1 MNTDTADTPKDAPE
15 SGAIGAAPPAA
26 GWRHY
31 FSRKMLTCVMLG
43 FTSGLPLFMLYNLLS
58 AWLKAEQVDL
68 KSIGLFALVGFPYTW
83 KFVWSPLMARFHFP
97 LLGRRRGWMFVTQLA
112 LLAAIGSLGFYSPRD
127 ELSVIV
133 ALAGLVAFLSAS
145 QDIVIDAYRREL
157 LDEHEQGSGTALF
170 VNAYK
175 LSTLVPGSLSLI
187 LSDFMSWQMVF
198 GITGL
203 FMLPGMLT
211 TLLIAEP
218 NIYGEPPRTLREA
231 VVEPFREF
239 IHRSG
244 WSHAL
249 LILAFIFLYKLG
261 DSMAT
266 ALATPFYMDL
276 GFSRTQIGL
285 VAKNAG
291 LWASLAGG
299 ILGAVWLEKT
309 GVNRGLWIFGVL
321 QAVAILG
328 FALLAQTG
336 VGAVAAVDAAAAAS
350 AAASAAGGAIDAAA
364 APAAQPSTLLLGL
377 VIGLEA
383 FAVGLGTAAFTG
395 YIATTTDQRYTAT
408 QFALF
413 TSLAAVPRTFFN
425 AVTGFIVAQT
435 GWFTFFLI
443 CFALAIPGMLLLP
456 KIAPWNG
463 RPTTGAVPD

>member
-1 MNTDTADTPKDAPE
+1 MNTPST
-15 SGAIGAAPPAA
+15 SAAPAA
-26 GWRHY
+26 NGWRHY
-31 FSRKMLTCVMLG
+31 FSRHMLICVMLG
-43 FTSGLPLFMLYNLLS
+43 FTSGLPLFILYNLLS

-83 KFVWSPLMARFHFP
+83 KFLWSPLMDRFHFP
-97 LLGRRRGWMFVTQLA
+97 LLGRRRGWMFFTQLA
-112 LLAAIGSLGFYSPRD
+112 LLAAVGSMGFFSPLT
-127 ELSVIV
+127 ELSAVV
-133 ALAGLVAFLSAS
+133 TLAGFIAFLSAS

-157 LDEHEQGSGTALF
+157 LSDAEQGSGTALF

-175 LSTLVPGSLSLI
+175 MSTLVPGSLSLI
-187 LSDFMSWQMVF
+187 LSDFLSWQVVF
-198 GITGL
+198 GITAL
-203 FMLPGMLT
+203 FMLPGLFT
-211 TLLIAEP
+211 TLLISEP
-218 NIYGEPPRTLREA
+218 AIYGEPPRTLREA
-231 VVEPFREF
+231 VIEPFREF
-239 IHRSG
+239 MQRSG
-244 WSHAL
+244 FSQAM

-266 ALATPFYMDL
+266 ALATPFYMEL
-276 GFSRTQIGL
+276 GYTRTQIGL

-299 ILGAVWLEKT
+299 IIGAVWLEKT

-336 VGAVAAVDAAAAAS
+336 VAAA
-350 AAASAAGGAIDAAA
+350 GTE
-364 APAAQPSTLLLGL
+364 PSSLLLGL

-383 FAVGLGTAAFTG
+383 FAVGLGTAAFTA

-425 AVTGFIVAQT
+425 ALTGFIVAQT
-435 GWFTFFLI
+435 GWFVFFLI
-443 CFALAIPGMLLLP
+443 CFVLAIPGMLLLP
-456 KIAPWNG
+456 KIAPWNAD
-463 RPTTGAVPD
+463 RPQQDQ

>member
-1 MNTDTADTPKDAPE
+1 MNTDTADTAK
-15 SGAIGAAPPAA
+15 AAPAT

-31 FSRKMLTCVMLG
+31 FNRKMLTCVMLG

-83 KFVWSPLMARFHFP
+83 KFVWSPLMDRFHFP
-97 LLGRRRGWMFVTQLA
+97 LLGRRRGWMFATQLA

-127 ELSVIV
+127 ELSFIV

-218 NIYGEPPRTLREA
+218 MIYGVPPRTLREA

-244 WSHAL
+244 WKHAL

-328 FALLAQTG
+328 FALLAYVG
-336 VGAVAAVDAAAAAS
+336 VDAIGVADAAAAAAAS
-350 AAASAAGGAIDAAA
+350 AGTATTAAA
-364 APAAQPSTLLLGL
+364 AATATATAAATPHTLLLGV

-413 TSLAAVPRTFFN
+413 TSLAAVPRTFLDRKS
-425 AVTGFIVAQT
+425 VV
-435 GWFTFFLI
+435 
-443 CFALAIPGMLLLP
+443 
-456 KIAPWNG
+456 
-463 RPTTGAVPD
+463 

>member
-1 MNTDTADTPKDAPE
+1 MSTGTASTAP
-15 SGAIGAAPPAA
+15 AT

-31 FSRKMLTCVMLG
+31 FNRKMLVCVMLG
-43 FTSGLPLFMLYNLLS
+43 FTSGLPLFLLYNLLS

-83 KFVWSPLMARFHFP
+83 KFVWSPLMDRYHFP
-97 LLGRRRGWMFVTQLA
+97 LLGRRRGWMLATQLA
-112 LLAAIGSLGFYSPRD
+112 LLAAIGAFGFFSPKD
-127 ELSVIV
+127 ELTMIV
-133 ALAGLVAFLSAS
+133 ALAGAVAFLSAS

-157 LDEHEQGSGTALF
+157 LSEHEQGSGTALF

-175 LSTLVPGSLSLI
+175 MSTLVPGSLSLI
-187 LSDFMSWQMVF
+187 LSDFMSWQLVF
-198 GITGL
+198 GITAL
-203 FMLPGMLT
+203 FMLPGLLT
-211 TLLIAEP
+211 TLLITEP
-218 NIYGEPPRTLREA
+218 TLYGQPPRTLREA
-231 VVEPFREF
+231 VVEPFHEF
-239 IHRSG
+239 VTRSG
-244 WSHAL
+244 WSQAL

-299 ILGAVWLEKT
+299 ILGAVWLERT

-336 VGAVAAVDAAAAAS
+336 VSAPGAE
-350 AAASAAGGAIDAAA
+350 
-364 APAAQPSTLLLGL
+364 PSTALLGL
-377 VIGLEA
+377 VIGMEA

-425 AVTGFIVAQT
+425 AITGFIVDQT
-435 GWFTFFLI
+435 GWFVFFLI
-443 CFALAIPGMLLLP
+443 CFVLAIPGMLLLP
-456 KIAPWNG
+456 KIAPWNAKSAAADAG
-463 RPTTGAVPD
+463 

>member
-1 MNTDTADTPKDAPE
+1 MNPPTTDVP
-15 SGAIGAAPPAA
+15 IPAA
-26 GWRHY
+26 TGWRHY
-31 FSRKMLTCVMLG
+31 FSRKMLICVMLG

-68 KSIGLFALVGFPYTW
+68 KAIGLFALVGFPYTW
-83 KFVWSPLMARFHFP
+83 KFIWSPLMDRFHFP
-97 LLGRRRGWMFVTQLA
+97 LLGRRRGWMFATQLA
-112 LLAAIGSLGFYSPRD
+112 LLATIGSMGFFSPRD
-127 ELSVIV
+127 ELGAIV

-175 LSTLVPGSLSLI
+175 LSTLVPGSLALI
-187 LSDFMSWQMVF
+187 LSDFLSWQLVF
-198 GITGL
+198 GVTGL

-211 TLLIAEP
+211 TLMIAEP
-218 NIYGEPPRTLREA
+218 RLYGIPPRTLREA
-231 VVEPFREF
+231 VVLPFREF
-239 IHRSG
+239 IQRSG
-244 WSHAL
+244 WKHAL

-328 FALLAQTG
+328 FALLAY
-336 VGAVAAVDAAAAAS
+336 VGVDAAALSAAAAAAGSAASAASAGSAAS
-350 AAASAAGGAIDAAA
+350 AAAVATV
-364 APAAQPSTLLLGL
+364 APPTLLLGV

-425 AVTGFIVAQT
+425 AITGFIVDQT

-443 CFALAIPGMLLLP
+443 CFALALPGMLLLP
-456 KIAPWNG
+456 KIAPWHG
-463 RPTTGAVPD
+463 RPAAHPA